1 MTESDS
7 TQAVEYNR
15 VESKLK
21 QYFSSETKLEVV
33 CVYSILLRENYISTK
48 RLIDLAVSQKQVKN
62 CVGCAS
68 ADSVFRAIKKLQ
80 GVGLII
86 GHMKKGGYVW
96 ELLLD

>member
-7 TQAVEYNR
+7 TQAIEYNR

-21 QYFSSETKLEVV
+21 QYFQSETKLEVV

-48 RLIDLAVSQKQVKN
+48 RLIDLAISHKQVKN

-80 GVGLII
+80 CAGLIM

-96 ELLLD
+96 ELILD